1 MQPVRREYAQSYPPR
16 VYGAGGGAQQ
26 PQHLGGGQLQNGG
39 ITLGPGGSP
48 VNHQPQLQHGPGG
61 QGMVGGPQSADG
73 QSNAAVPPPEMNLA
87 NVLHYLQS
95 EWRRWERDRNEW
107 EIERAEMRARIA
119 LLEGQRRSA
128 ENLKVDLL
136 RRVKMLEFAL
146 RQERTKATGRPTS
159 GTAALPPSRLAALK
173 DEADA
178 SSSRDDKE
186 GSGSSEG
193 GDDIERPKS
202 NGVHMSKQPS
212 RPIPDTSAWKNLSGP
227 PRDPKARA
235 RSREYLKQ
243 CLQEITYLT
252 SPGALNPLPP
262 RAPVVVEGG
271 ASSPPNGEAAGNVD
285 RPTKNLPEQPIPS
298 PYAQPSAEAAPAAED
313 SQATSSTSPPA
324 APSAVTATTAFA
336 ATAAVASATVAVSL
350 ANGSDEPKPSAAVN
364 EETPAP
370 PAPSTDTPADAP
382 PSSPAP
388 RTLPLPEGAE
398 PPSVDG
404 AAGLAPEP
412 KQTLTA
418 IYKPASKAAWREELR
433 AANEAASKVP
443 WPPRRSSDEESLANI
458 TLIEE
463 EVKAEEAEGNSDRI
477 WTTRRAL
484 KSHLDIVR
492 SVALANGPDLALAT
506 VGDDCTVKVWS
517 LDAPSIM
524 SSSLRPLAA
533 ELEPVATYRGHT
545 GPVTAVTI
553 SSSLG
558 VIFSASAD
566 CTIRLWKLPARDHDP
581 YAPYDPSTSLQTLE
595 GHTDIVWDVCL
606 LPPRTDKSTAS
617 NGPLKRTAV
626 EKQLISVSAD
636 GTAKLWE
643 DRDGKWSL
651 QATFGDFGD
660 GVVPTCLC
668 VDQHDYTRILVG
680 LSNGLV
686 KLFQVDG
693 AEEIQTFGEVGSQ
706 VNAILSH
713 PTLPWIITGHEDG
726 HLRFYDTKSSSPNHN
741 LLAHPAPVT
750 ALALSPTSPMCIL
763 SASVDCSV
771 RLWDLQRKTSLQDLT
786 GHRQRSDEG
795 VTDVASHPD
804 LPIVASAGADGVVRV
819 WGAG

>member
-1 MQPVRREYAQSYPPR
+1 MQPVRREYGYPPR
-16 VYGAGGGAQQ
+16 LPQQ

-39 ITLGPGGSP
+39 VGLGAGGSP
-48 VNHQPQLQHGPGG
+48 VNQHQQQLQHGPGG

-73 QSNAAVPPPEMNLA
+73 QSNAPVPPPEMNLA

-173 DEADA
+173 DEDNA

-202 NGVHMSKQPS
+202 NGVHLSKQPS
-212 RPIPDTSAWKNLSGP
+212 RPIPDTSSWKNLSGP

-262 RAPVVVEGG
+262 RAPVAVEGG
-271 ASSPPNGEAAGNVD
+271 TSSPPNGEAATGVD
-285 RPTKNLPEQPIPS
+285 RPRKNLPEQPIPS
-298 PYAQPSAEAAPAAED
+298 PYAQPSAEAAPAPED
-313 SQATSSTSPPA
+313 SQATSASAPPA
-324 APSAVTATTAFA
+324 ALAAAAATATTAAAAATFA
-336 ATAAVASATVAVSL
+336 AGAAVATSPP
-350 ANGSDEPKPSAAVN
+350 NGTDEPKPIAPAQ

-370 PAPSTDTPADAP
+370 PAPSADTSADAP

-388 RTLPLPEGAE
+388 RTLPLPDGAE
-398 PPSVDG
+398 PPSVDR
-404 AAGLAPEP
+404 AAGLTQEP

-443 WPPRRSSDEESLANI
+443 WPPRRSSDEESLASI

-463 EVKAEEAEGNSDRI
+463 EVKAEEAEGDSDRI

-492 SVALANGPDLALAT
+492 SVALANGPELALAT

-533 ELEPVATYRGHT
+533 ELEPVATYRGHS

-581 YAPYDPSTSLQTLE
+581 YAPYDPSTSIQTLE
-595 GHTDIVWDVCL
+595 GHTDIVWDLCL
-606 LPPRTDKSTAS
+606 LPPRTEKSSAA
-617 NGPLKRTAV
+617 NGPVKRTAV

-651 QATFGDFGD
+651 QATFGDFGE

-668 VDQHDYTRILVG
+668 VDQHDFTRILVG

>member
-1 MQPVRREYAQSYPPR
+1 
-16 VYGAGGGAQQ
+16 
-26 PQHLGGGQLQNGG
+26 
-39 ITLGPGGSP
+39 
-48 VNHQPQLQHGPGG
+48 
-61 QGMVGGPQSADG
+61 MVGGPQSGDG
-73 QSNAAVPPPEMNLA
+73 QSNAAAPPPEMNLA

-173 DEADA
+173 DEDNA

-212 RPIPDTSAWKNLSGP
+212 RPTPDTSAWKNLSGP

-262 RAPVVVEGG
+262 RAPVAVEGG
-271 ASSPPNGEAAGNVD
+271 ASSPPNGEAVGNVD
-285 RPTKNLPEQPIPS
+285 RPRKNLPDQPIPS
-298 PYAQPSAEAAPAAED
+298 PYAQPSAEAAAPATED
-313 SQATSSTSPPA
+313 TQATCST
-324 APSAVTATTAFA
+324 APSAPSASTAATA
-336 ATAAVASATVAVSL
+336 ATAAVATAAAAGAAAVAASVP
-350 ANGSDEPKPSAAVN
+350 NGSEEPKPAS
-364 EETPAP
+364 PA
-370 PAPSTDTPADAP
+370 STDISADAP

-388 RTLPLPEGAE
+388 KTLPLPDGAE
-398 PPSVDG
+398 PPS
-404 AAGLAPEP
+404 ANRTSGLTQEP

-463 EVKAEEAEGNSDRI
+463 EAKAEEGEGDSDRI

-524 SSSLRPLAA
+524 SSSLKPLAA
-533 ELEPVATYRGHT
+533 ELEPIATYRGHT

-581 YAPYDPSTSLQTLE
+581 YAPYDPSTSIQTLE
-595 GHTDIVWDVCL
+595 GHTDIVWGVCL
-606 LPPRTDKSTAS
+606 LPPRTDKSTS
-617 NGPLKRTAV
+617 TNGPVKRTAV

-643 DRDGKWSL
+643 DHDGKWSL
-651 QATFGDFGD
+651 QATFGDFGED
-660 GVVPTCLC
+660 VVPTCVC
-668 VDQHDYTRILVG
+668 VDQHDFTRILVG

-686 KLFQVDG
+686 KLYQVDG

-750 ALALSPTSPMCIL
+750 ALALSPMSPMCIL